1 MKVEIYPDKCCGS
14 GQCVLA
20 APTVFDQ
27 DDDGIIVLLQENP
40 AAMAKPEIEEA
51 IAACPT
57 AAIELAED

>member
-1 MKVEIYPDKCCGS
+1 MKVKVYPDRCCGS

-20 APTVFDQ
+20 APAVFDQ
-27 DDDGIIVLLQENP
+27 DDDGIILLLQENP
-40 AAMAKPEIEEA
+40 AATAKPEIEEA